1 MGAGGHAAE
10 KATHTILPHH
20 IRGKAMKPK
29 YFHISHHCEKVSDIP
44 SKAVRKVMRQ
54 AFHIIHHETLC
65 PGNIWAFA
73 TMQVEKSYALA
84 QKATAVREEPCT
96 HKKNGSKLPKQ
107 SPKPPEDHVL

>member
-54 AFHIIHHETLC
+54 AFHLLKRW
-65 PGNIWAFA
+65 GA
-73 TMQVEKSYALA
+73 TRGRVSGCDADQHQTSPAVLPSVSY
-84 QKATAVREEPCT
+84 QSVR
-96 HKKNGSKLPKQ
+96 HGQ
-107 SPKPPEDHVL
+107 R